1 MIIDAVLRKLGDL
14 ERSVADLY
22 GWWAETLADDSEVA
36 SAFFRMAVEEKR
48 HASLVDYQKRMLQQD
63 PTLSVDVDADLGEID
78 AALAKVRA
86 LRAAPGRPAAADALR
101 EALALER
108 SVAES
113 HYRNALTQA
122 NPAVARLL
130 SALGGEDKAHVA
142 RLEELVR
149 RRGPGGAAQGGEG
162 DPGARP

>member
-36 SAFFRMAVEEKR
+36 SAFFRMAAEEKR
-48 HASLVDYQKRMLQQD
+48 HAGLVDYQKRMVQQD
-63 PTLSVDVDADLGEID
+63 PKLSIDVEADLAEID
-78 AALAKVRA
+78 AALAKVRG
-86 LRAAPGRPAAADALR
+86 LRAAPGRPAAAEALR
-101 EALALER
+101 EALFLER

-122 NPAVARLL
+122 NPTVARLL
-130 SALGGEDKAHVA
+130 SALGGEDKVHVA
-142 RLEELVR
+142 RLEDLAR
-149 RRGPGGAAQGGEG
+149 RRGLEGAAP
-162 DPGARP
+162 DGA

>member
-22 GWWAETLADDSEVA
+22 GWYAEVLPDDTEVA

-48 HASLVDYQKRMLQQD
+48 HANLVDYQKRMLQQD
-63 PTLSVDVDADLGEID
+63 PTLSVDVPVDLAEID
-78 AALAKVRA
+78 AALAKARE
-86 LRAAPGRPAAADALR
+86 LRAAPGHPAAADALR
-101 EALALER
+101 EALLLER

-122 NPAVARLL
+122 NPAVGRLL
-130 SALGGEDKAHVA
+130 SALGGEDKLHVA
-142 RLEELVR
+142 RLEELAR
-149 RRGPGGAAQGGEG
+149 RRGVEVASPKSA
-162 DPGARP
+162 